1 MKGRPKLYTDY
12 QKEMAILN
20 TTTQK
25 VWALVGLIALIISSF
40 FFSQYWM
47 YLVTTALLT
56 AIAAWGLN
64 IVSGFAG
71 QISLAHGV
79 FIGIGAYT
87 SSVLGGVGSSYIRGY
102 ELDMLIWLPLSG
114 IIPGLVGLMIAPL
127 AVRLKGLNLGLVT
140 LGLVYIAS
148 FIFSNWKS
156 VTGGA
161 GIGRK
166 TAKLKI
172 FGINFNDGFH
182 LGSYHIEKNQFI
194 FFLSLL
200 LFLLAGVGI
209 KNLMRSK
216 IGRAYAAIRDRDIA
230 AEAIGINLYR
240 FKASAFALSSF
251 YAGVAGALI
260 FLMSG
265 GVDPSQFGLVYS
277 VTFIAVVIIGGAG
290 TVLGPL
296 FGAVFFSLMPG
307 IIKYFLSF
315 YEGFGEQ
322 LPLHPSQV
330 ERLIFALLLIGFLIF
345 EPRGLWGIWFR
356 LRNYFKAWPF
366 SY

>member
-12 QKEMAILN
+12 QKETAILN

-25 VWALVGLIALIISSF
+25 VWALLGFAALIISSF
-40 FFSQYWM
+40 YLSQYWIF
-47 YLVTTALLT
+47 LVTTALLT
-56 AIAAWGLN
+56 SIAAWGLN
-64 IVSGFAG
+64 LVSGFAG
-71 QISLAHGV
+71 QISLAHGA
-79 FIGIGAYT
+79 FIGIGTYVSA
-87 SSVLGGVGSSYIRGY
+87 VFGGIGSSYIRGY
-102 ELDMLIWLPLSG
+102 ELDMLIWLPLAG
-114 IIPGLVGLMIAPL
+114 LVPALVGLMVAPL

-140 LGLVYIAS
+140 LGLVYIS
-148 FIFSNWKS
+148 SYLFSNWKS
-156 VTGGA
+156 VTGGS

-166 TAKLKI
+166 TARLKI
-172 FGINFNDGFH
+172 FGVDFHDGFSF
-182 LGSYHIEKNQFI
+182 GSYQIEKNQII
-194 FFLSLL
+194 FFLSVL
-200 LFLLAGVGI
+200 LFILAGAGI

-251 YAGVAGALI
+251 YAGVAGSII

-265 GVDPSQFGLVYS
+265 GVDPSQFNLIYS
-277 VTFIAVVIIGGAG
+277 VTFIAIVIIGGAG

-296 FGAVFFSLMPG
+296 FGAVFFSLIPG
-307 IIKYFLSF
+307 VIKSF
-315 YEGFGEQ
+315 IHFFGAYGQ
-322 LPLHPSQV
+322 LLPLHPTQI

-345 EPRGLWGIWFR
+345 EPRGLWGVWFR

>member
-20 TTTQK
+20 TATQK
-25 VWALVGLIALIISSF
+25 VWALVGLVALIISSF

-47 YLVTTALLT
+47 YLITTALLT
-56 AIAAWGLN
+56 AVAAWGLN

-79 FIGIGAYT
+79 FIGIGAYV

-102 ELDMLIWLPLSG
+102 ELDMLIWLPLAG
-114 IIPGLVGLMIAPL
+114 IVPALVGLMIAPL

-148 FIFSNWKS
+148 FLFSNWKS

-161 GIGRK
+161 GVGRK
-166 TAKLKI
+166 TAQLKI
-172 FGINFNDGFH
+172 FGINFNDGLH

-200 LFLLAGVGI
+200 LFLLAGAGV

-251 YAGVAGALI
+251 YAGVAGSLI

-277 VTFIAVVIIGGAG
+277 VTFIAIVIIGGAG
-290 TVLGPL
+290 TILGPL

-307 IIKYFLSF
+307 AIKYFLSF
-315 YEGFGEQ
+315 FEGFGEQ
-322 LPLHPSQV
+322 LPLHPTQI
-330 ERLIFALLLIGFLIF
+330 ERLIFSLLLIGFLIF